1 MEGGQNARAGSGDS
15 EVSGISLDACTSSS
29 SSDEL
34 PPPPLHVAA
43 AELDGSLSGGACKS
57 IARQHAFR
65 PFPCRPAQELESARR
80 RTRVGRAPIARRAP
94 PPRARSEP
102 EPPARRTPEKYMYL
116 A

>member
-80 RTRVGRAPIARRAP
+80 RTRGRAVRPSRGVRHRRARVRNP
-94 PPRARSEP
+94 NRRRGEP
-102 EPPARRTPEKYMYL
+102 QKSTCT
-116 A
+116 